1 MNQGREGVWK
11 KFAAHMLKKL
21 YWPKKNIFLWNMQK
35 IDKILEKIV
44 ISSQEKMYELH

>member
-1 MNQGREGVWK
+1 MNQGRGGQEKICGTYAQKTV
-11 KFAAHMLKKL
+11 LT
-21 YWPKKNIFLWNMQK
+21 KKNIFLWNMQK